1 MAFMRA
7 KVNMLVAL
15 YFKIIND
22 SLTKLVVSLNY
33 IIHMHLLSIDKRTT
47 YKLHRFNST
56 LNQE

>member
-1 MAFMRA
+1 MAFIRA

-22 SLTKLVVSLNY
+22 SLPKLVVSLNF

-47 YKLHRFNST
+47 YKLHTFNST
-56 LNQE
+56 LKKE